1 MSRYEAKF
9 NGGPS
14 HGDIITLPKIQSTYN
29 VTKVYDSGLITES
42 VYWLVRAEGEK
53 LFYDLKEEKFKEY
66 STHLERDPR

>member
-1 MSRYEAKF
+1 MSKYEAKF

-14 HGDIITLPKIQSTYN
+14 HGDIIPLPQMQSTYN